1 MDDSFD
7 MIVIGAGPAGEKA
20 AAQAAYFGKRTA
32 VVDRG
37 DSPGGSAVRS
47 AGIPSKTLRETAL
60 YITGF
65 RQRDTYGIS
74 LQLHPTLALERLT
87 ARSAEVIATR
97 TKSVGENLDRHGI
110 ELIHGEARLGPDHSV
125 IVRSSEGSERTARA
139 GVILIATGSRP
150 FRPAGVPF
158 DDPDV
163 HDSESII
170 KLDRIPRSM
179 VVVGGGAVGCE
190 YASVF
195 TALGV
200 EVTLLDMVD
209 RLLPFMDAEIS
220 QILASSFDGMGIRL
234 ILGRGVGQVERFNGD
249 LQVTLADKE
258 RLRPEKV
265 LFVGGRAGNTEH
277 LGLEETGVATDAR
290 GRIVVDDTYRTT
302 VEGIYA
308 AGDVIGPPA
317 LASVSMEQGR
327 VAACHAFGIPFKET
341 LDPLPPYGVYSIPEV
356 AMVGLTEEEARERD
370 IAYEVGRGWFK
381 HSPRAQIAGSTE
393 GLIKLVFQRN
403 DRRLL
408 GVHIVGE
415 IAGELIHHGQGAISC
430 GEAIDTFIHRTF
442 NIPTFSETYKY
453 AAYDGL
459 QRLQG
464 RQG

>member
-1 MDDSFD
+1 
-7 MIVIGAGPAGEKA
+7 
-20 AAQAAYFGKRTA
+20 
-32 VVDRG
+32 
-37 DSPGGSAVRS
+37 
-47 AGIPSKTLRETAL
+47 
-60 YITGF
+60 
-65 RQRDTYGIS
+65 
-74 LQLHPTLALERLT
+74 
-87 ARSAEVIATR
+87 
-97 TKSVGENLDRHGI
+97 
-110 ELIHGEARLGPDHSV
+110 
-125 IVRSSEGSERTARA
+125 
-139 GVILIATGSRP
+139 
-150 FRPAGVPF
+150 
-158 DDPDV
+158 
-163 HDSESII
+163 
-170 KLDRIPRSM
+170 
-179 VVVGGGAVGCE
+179 
-190 YASVF
+190 
-195 TALGV
+195 
-200 EVTLLDMVD
+200 VTLLDMVD

-234 ILGRGVGQVERFNGD
+234 ILGHGVGQVERLNGD

-265 LFVGGRAGNTEH
+265 LFAGGRAGNTER

-370 IAYEVGRGWFK
+370 IAYEVGRGWFR